1 MFTGIIECLATVK
14 KVEKEKGNLNL
25 SLESS
30 ITKELKID
38 QSLCHN
44 GVCLTVVDIKDDVYT
59 VTVIEESLNRSNLGK
74 LIPGDLVNIERSMS
88 VNSRFDGHV
97 VQGHVDE
104 VAICSKVQETNGSW
118 KYVFDHN
125 KENITVEKGSITING
140 VSLTVVDSSSESFS
154 VAIIPYTYENTNFKT
169 IKSGSFVN
177 LEFDILGKYIAKIIH
192 KSMYLCLV
200 LLPVTGLLI
209 AAMFTQGI
217 TDGPMQDSILDL
229 HGFSADLSYIL
240 IAIHIGAALY
250 SRIKG
255 EGIWSSMVPLWNK
268 EQPSTN
274 KMITKLISLENKF
287 FIRVENF
294 ISSQKK

>member
-25 SLESS
+25 SLDSS

-44 GVCLTVVDIKDDVYT
+44 GVCLTIVGIESDVYT

-88 VNSRFDGHV
+88 VNSRFDGHI

-104 VAICSKVQETNGSW
+104 VAICSEVQETNGSW
-118 KYVFDHN
+118 KYVFKHTQ
-125 KENITVEKGSITING
+125 ENITVEKGSITING

-177 LEFDILGKYIAKIIH
+177 LEFDILGKYIAKII
-192 KSMYLCLV
+192 
-200 LLPVTGLLI
+200 
-209 AAMFTQGI
+209 
-217 TDGPMQDSILDL
+217 
-229 HGFSADLSYIL
+229 
-240 IAIHIGAALY
+240 
-250 SRIKG
+250 
-255 EGIWSSMVPLWNK
+255 
-268 EQPSTN
+268 
-274 KMITKLISLENKF
+274 TKKD
-287 FIRVENF
+287 
-294 ISSQKK
+294 